1 MFLSMIFLKEQIKS
15 LKNSRK
21 GVLFL
26 SETYLK
32 HSKRILNNI
41 PNAYAPTITS
51 EEHKS
56 I

>member
-1 MFLSMIFLKEQIKS
+1 MSFLNKHAKS

-26 SETYLK
+26 SETHPK
-32 HSKRILNNI
+32 HSKHIDNTIMNV
-41 PNAYAPTITS
+41 YAPTIAS
-51 EEHKS
+51 FEQES